1 MLKLVG
7 SHRPVTRKRVAA
19 TFKGWLTI
27 CNGCYKE
34 IEPMGGWQMTDA
46 ERKERY
52 DAGNTFAEVLAAER
66 NLKAALMEAFCAA
79 HCRTHMPSAHRQ

>member
-1 MLKLVG
+1 MLQLLPDAEA
-7 SHRPVTRKRVAA
+7 RC

-34 IEPMGGWQMTDA
+34 IEPVGGWQMTDA

-66 NLKAALMEAFCAA
+66 NLKAALMEAFGPD
-79 HCRTHMPSAHRQ
+79 TNTGVQL